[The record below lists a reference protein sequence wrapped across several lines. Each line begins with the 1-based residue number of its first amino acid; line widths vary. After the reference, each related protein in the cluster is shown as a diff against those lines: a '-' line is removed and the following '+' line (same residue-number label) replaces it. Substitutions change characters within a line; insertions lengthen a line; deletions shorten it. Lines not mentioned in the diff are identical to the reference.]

1 MIELRYPGS
10 SDEASVTFGFL
21 ILSFIPVAITYVF
34 GTLLTANGSL
44 LRLNQMALGGVLLNV
59 VLNAILIPLYGVRGA
74 AIATLITQ
82 SLTALFQMWV
92 AFRIFKFRFNPR
104 YYWSI
109 ILLVGGLI
117 GVYFGLI
124 SLVEGRT
131 FLILPYFLI
140 GIMFA
145 FALGIF
151 KFSDLKM
158 ILQRDASELDDSDNT
173 NHQNQ

>member
-1 MIELRYPGS
+1 M
-10 SDEASVTFGFL
+10 
-21 ILSFIPVAITYVF
+21 
-34 GTLLTANGSL
+34 
-44 LRLNQMALGGVLLNV
+44 
-59 VLNAILIPLYGVRGA
+59 
-74 AIATLITQ
+74 
-82 SLTALFQMWV
+82 